1 MITGKATAEGTAAYA
16 KKHGSLPAGHW
27 RSAMG
32 LTLSSVG
39 LGTYLGNADPITDGK
54 YAAAALQ
61 VMGGGVNVLDTA
73 ANYRYQRSERN
84 LGAGLKQ
91 AVERGL
97 IARDQVVVCTKAG
110 YIPGDWGPP
119 TKEWFETT
127 YVKPGILKAGDVVG
141 GGHVMTPAYLR
152 HAVDQS
158 RANLAVETIDL
169 YYVHNPEAQ
178 LEARGVSEYYK
189 RLTEAFRALE
199 ECAAVGKISAYGT
212 ATWNA
217 YRTPVGTT
225 SAASL
230 ERTLACAREA
240 GGEKHRF
247 RAIQLPYNLGL
258 PEAAFAQTQEKADEI
273 VSALDFA
280 RDAGLAVF
288 TSASLM
294 QGQLLGRFSTA
305 MRGRFPGLDTDAQRC
320 LQFARSTPGVTTAL
334 CGMKTPEHIVEN
346 LKTLS
351 RAPFTPEEFETLV
364 GTMR

>member
-1 MITGKATAEGTAAYA
+1 MITGNATADGTALLA

-54 YAAAALQ
+54 YTAAALQ
-61 VMGGGVNVLDTA
+61 VLGAGINVLDTA

-84 LGAGLKQ
+84 LGAALKQ
-91 AVERGL
+91 AVDQGGV
-97 IARDQVVVCTKAG
+97 AREQVVVCTKAG

-119 TKEWFETT
+119 TKEWFEAT
-127 YVKPGILKAGDVVG
+127 YVKPGILKPGDVVG

-158 RANLAVETIDL
+158 RANLGLATIDL

-178 LEARGVSEYYK
+178 LEARGVSEYYA
-189 RLTEAFRALE
+189 RLTDAFRALE
-199 ECAAVGKISAYGT
+199 ECAAEGKIAAYGT

-217 YRTPVGTT
+217 YRAPAGTP

-240 GGEKHRF
+240 GGERHRF
-247 RAIQLPYNLGL
+247 RAVQLPYNLGL
-258 PEAAFAQTQEKADEI
+258 PEAAFAQTQERGDGLAT
-273 VSALDFA
+273 ALELA

-294 QGQLLGRFSTA
+294 QGQLLGRFSPA
-305 MRGRFPGLDTDAQRC
+305 LRARFTGLQSDAQRC

-334 CGMKTPEHIVEN
+334 CGMKTPEHVAEN
-346 LKTLS
+346 LRMLAT
-351 RAPFTPEEFETLV
+351 APLGPEEFDALV
-364 GTMR
+364 QALR